1 MFECRIVRDWNY
13 MAHSSSSDLLTV
25 ARLARLF
32 EQNCGDD
39 LSLAQYRTLGTLLD
53 GGLRASRLAQRLAVP
68 KPTLTALV
76 DSLVV
81 RGWLVREEIDGDRRG
96 VQLSI
101 TPEGRAAHG
110 EASRHLTATFDDVL
124 ERVPD
129 PQAVLEVLGHVR
141 DALDARL
148 VDKMAAERTE
158 SAATGQ
164 TATAGA
170 K

>member
-1 MFECRIVRDWNY
+1 MFGYRIVRNRNY
-13 MAHSSSSDLLTV
+13 MTHSSPSDLLTV

-32 EQNCGDD
+32 EQNCGPQ

-53 GGLRASRLAQRLAVP
+53 GGQRASRLAQRLAVP

-76 DSLVV
+76 DSLVA
-81 RGWLVREEIDGDRRG
+81 RGLLEREEITGDRRG

-101 TPEGRAAHG
+101 TAEGRAAHR
-110 EASRHLTATFDDVL
+110 EASRHLTATFDEVL

-129 PQAVLEVLGHVR
+129 PAVVLEAIGQLR

-148 VDKMAAERTE
+148 ADRMAFEQSDTV
-158 SAATGQ
+158 AAGSTRRSS
-164 TATAGA
+164 

>member
-1 MFECRIVRDWNY
+1 MFGYRIVRDRNN
-13 MAHSSSSDLLTV
+13 MALSSPSDLLTV
-25 ARLARLF
+25 ARLARLL
-32 EQNCGDD
+32 EVNCGDE

-76 DSLVV
+76 DSLAS
-81 RGWLVREEIDGDRRG
+81 RGLLTREEISGDRRG

-101 TPEGRAAHG
+101 TTAGRKAHQQ
-110 EASRHLTATFDDVL
+110 ASRRLTATFDDVL

-129 PQAVLEVLGHVR
+129 PQSVLAVVGQIR

-148 VDKMAAERTE
+148 VDKIAAE
-158 SAATGQ
+158 AAT
-164 TATAGA
+164 
-170 K
+170 